1 MLYLSNM
8 SRTKTMKKTEILLDI
23 ASVERETG
31 IGKDALRVWE
41 RRYGF
46 PVPVRDERDE
56 RLYPQIQVDQLRAI
70 KRLLDKG
77 LRISNVVGLKLA
89 ELNDMLAPKTPA
101 ETHPAPEIAHLLGL
115 IKQHQATTL
124 RIELSRAL
132 LQQGLND
139 FLSKTIIPLNYSVGE
154 CWLRGEMRIF
164 EEHLYSEQ
172 ITSVLQT
179 TIASIRDMNGY
190 PRILLTTLPGEE
202 HSLGLLMVEV
212 LLSLH
217 GAHCVMLGVQT
228 PIQEIVSAAEAHK
241 SDIVVLSFSEAM
253 PVQQMK
259 SGLKQARNALP
270 QAIQLWVGGAGVAR
284 YRNSIDGVK
293 VMGPFADLIEAL
305 NVMPN
310 NTSTGIP

>member
-1 MLYLSNM
+1 V
-8 SRTKTMKKTEILLDI
+8 KKTEILLDI

-41 RRYGF
+41 KRYGF
-46 PVPVRDERDE
+46 PVPVRDDRDD

-77 LRISNVVGLKLA
+77 LRISNVVGLKLS
-89 ELNDMLAPKTPA
+89 ELNDLLVPKAPA
-101 ETHPAPEIAHLLGL
+101 ETHPAPEIALLLGL
-115 IKQHQATTL
+115 IKQHQATSL
-124 RIELSRAL
+124 RIALSRAL
-132 LQQGLND
+132 LRQGLNA
-139 FLSKTIIPLNYSVGE
+139 FLSKTIIPLNYAVGE
-154 CWLRGEMRIF
+154 CWMRGEMRIF

-172 ITSVLQT
+172 ITSVLQAT
-179 TIASIRDMNGY
+179 VASIRDPNGS

-202 HSLGLLMVEV
+202 HSLGLLMVEA

-259 SGLKQARNALP
+259 SGLQQARNALP
-270 QAIQLWVGGAGVAR
+270 QEIQLWVGGAGVAR

-293 VMGPFADLIEAL
+293 IMGPFSDLIEAL
-305 NVMPN
+305 KVMQKN
-310 NTSTGIP
+310 I